1 MVKLSLFLKLVYE
14 PHNSYRALKAIVY
27 DVASGEVIQPAQ
39 EIFQSNYFGTFNS
52 FIEPSEDG
60 LFYIGSTG
68 DEGSSD
74 FTLFTFNPSTGFV
87 DEISNQTEFMS
98 KIIIG
103 TRLAAQSHL

>member
-1 MVKLSLFLKLVYE
+1 M
-14 PHNSYRALKAIVY
+14 Y

-98 KIIIG
+98 KISNWDLG
-103 TRLAAQSHL
+103 QEQSHL